1 MLRPFPGKSLAKLQG
16 NRGTVFVCCTG
27 LDGISP
33 VRCRFPLPAFFFTGL
48 TGHQRYL
55 IRYHKSGIKADAELS
70 DQVLIHCIFR
80 GAVLSS
86 PISGGLFGLFRQ
98 LIRFGQPGQ
107 KFSGPGLGDSADIFD
122 DFLFVHTYARI
133 CNGQGMFSASGVRRI
148 SNFSSPSNNSA
159 LVRDAKRN
167 LSIASLALEIS
178 SRKKSHDWY
187 RWNESSD
194 LITAAFPLETQIFL
208 FPQ

>member
-33 VRCRFPLPAFFFTGL
+33 VRRRFPLPAFFFTGL

-133 CNGQGMFSASGVRRI
+133 CNCQGMFFRVRGQTDLKFFFAFQQFRI
-148 SNFSSPSNNSA
+148 GQRRKTQFIH
-159 LVRDAKRN
+159 
-167 LSIASLALEIS
+167 SIAGIGNQLPQKNLVIGIDGMN
-178 SRKKSHDWY
+178 H
-187 RWNESSD
+187 
-194 LITAAFPLETQIFL
+194 QI
-208 FPQ
+208 

>member
-55 IRYHKSGIKADAELS
+55 IRYHKSGIKADTELS

-86 PISGGLFGLFRQ
+86 SISGGLFGLFRQ

-133 CNGQGMFSASGVRRI
+133 CNGQGMFFRVRGQTDFKFFFAFQQFRI
-148 SNFSSPSNNSA
+148 GQRRKAQFIH
-159 LVRDAKRN
+159 
-167 LSIASLALEIS
+167 SIAGIGNQLPQKNLMIGIDGMN
-178 SRKKSHDWY
+178 H
-187 RWNESSD
+187 
-194 LITAAFPLETQIFL
+194 QI
-208 FPQ
+208 